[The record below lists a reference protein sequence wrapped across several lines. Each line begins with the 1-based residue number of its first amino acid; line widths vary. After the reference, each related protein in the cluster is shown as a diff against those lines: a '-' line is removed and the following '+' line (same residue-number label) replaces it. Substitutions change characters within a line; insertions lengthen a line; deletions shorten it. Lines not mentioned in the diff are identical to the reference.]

1 MLLCLQ
7 EGVLAAIAVC
17 AADAEELEGF
27 GAADLMKAAGDSDLS
42 VRLGS
47 ETSMTKGGR
56 LRRFALYQCTLQHG
70 YLQTQHTAG
79 CKSASIFMDSF
90 YLLAQGCKGAAGMSQ
105 RKKLRSCGG
114 CSSVSRQMCWRQGT
128 S

>member
-1 MLLCLQ
+1 MLCLQ

-27 GAADLMKAAGDSDLS
+27 GAADLMKAAGDSDMS
-42 VRLGS
+42 VRLCS
-47 ETSMTKGGR
+47 RASMTTGGR
-56 LRRFALYQCTLQHG
+56 RVLALLRCTLQHD
-70 YLQTQHTAG
+70 YLQMLHTVR
-79 CKSASIFMDSF
+79 CRSVSIFMDSYF
-90 YLLAQGCKGAAGMSQ
+90 QLAQGCKGAAGMSQ

-114 CSSVSRQMCWRQGT
+114 CSSVSRRMCWRQGT